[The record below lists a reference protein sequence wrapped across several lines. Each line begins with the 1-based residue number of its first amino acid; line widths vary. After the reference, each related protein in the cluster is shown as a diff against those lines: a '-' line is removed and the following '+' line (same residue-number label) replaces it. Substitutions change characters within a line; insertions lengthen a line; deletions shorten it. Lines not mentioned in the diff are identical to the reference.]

1 MSKPICHSRRDF
13 LHHAA
18 CSSLACATGGAL
30 FGQLSLMNSLLAST
44 LTCPAYPPVSDYRA
58 LVCLFLVGGNDSF
71 NLLIPS
77 DTTRYNTYSTSRSG
91 PPPDG
96 MAIDQGSLVA
106 IHPTTLDN
114 AGDTYGLHPSC
125 AKIAPLFED
134 GKLAFIVNTGTL
146 LLPTNKTQYQT
157 PGWSLA
163 TIVLACRQQGQW
175 QWLAS
180 ETERHGWAGLAA
192 DRLACSPGMT
202 IPMSVSLNGQN
213 RIQAGE
219 SVQPYSVTSSGPAAL
234 GGYSSS
240 KIGMAKTNALTE
252 LLAQTYPDPLSR
264 NYQATLKNSLD
275 WDQTLSAALK
285 SATDVSANFPA
296 SGTNS
301 VADAMQEIAR
311 IISVRSTLGAQRQ
324 IFFVSLG
331 GFDTHDGQLDT
342 NSGQPAL
349 FATIS
354 EALSSFYNATVQL
367 GVQNSVT
374 SFTFSEFGRTL
385 NSNGDGTD
393 HAWGGIQLAV
403 GGSVLGKKLYSA
415 PMASGHS
422 YFPDQTLDGP
432 DCLARGQMIP
442 SVSSTSIRRRWRGS
456 EWTAAT
462 SARSSLRRCSRRPTS
477 AFWAERKSIADRSPA
492 PGLTANHRI
501 ARTQARASKPFDWRR
516 LEEEIAQLTHTRRP
530 IDRTWEGIICSHHV

>member
-1 MSKPICHSRRDF
+1 MSKPVCHSRRDF
-13 LHHAA
+13 LRQAA
-18 CSSLACATGGAL
+18 CSSLACASGGAL

-44 LTCPAYPPVSDYRA
+44 LTCPTYPPVADYKA
-58 LVCLFLVGGNDSF
+58 LVCLFLIGGNDSF
-71 NLLIPS
+71 NILIPS
-77 DTTRYNTYSTSRSG
+77 DTARYSTYSTSRSG

-106 IHPTTLDN
+106 IHPTTLDS

-125 AKIAPLFED
+125 AKLAPLFED
-134 GKLAFIVNTGTL
+134 GNLAFVVNTGTL
-146 LLPTNKTQYQT
+146 LLPTSKTQYQT
-157 PGWSLA
+157 PGWSLPPQLFSHA
-163 TIVLACRQQGQW
+163 DQQGQW
-175 QWLAS
+175 QYGQPKQNG
-180 ETERHGWAGLAA
+180 TVGWAGLAA
-192 DRLACSPGMT
+192 DRLSVLNPGMT
-202 IPMSVSLNGQN
+202 IPMSISLNGQN

-234 GGYSSS
+234 GGYSTS
-240 KIGMAKTNALTE
+240 KIGVAKTNALTE

-275 WDQTLSAALK
+275 WYQTLSAALK

-301 VADAMQEIAR
+301 VADAMQEIAK

-331 GFDTHDGQLDT
+331 GFDTHDGQLDA

-367 GVQNSVT
+367 GVQDSVT

-415 PMASGHS
+415 PMASGHR

-442 SVSSTSIRRRWRGS
+442 SVSCDQYS
-456 EWTAAT
+456 AT
-462 SARSSLRRCSRRPTS
+462 LAKWLGVDSCDIGTIFPYVGAFPTS
-477 AFWAERKSIADRSPA
+477 ELGFL
-492 PGLTANHRI
+492 G
-501 ARTQARASKPFDWRR
+501 
-516 LEEEIAQLTHTRRP
+516 
-530 IDRTWEGIICSHHV
+530 

>member
-1 MSKPICHSRRDF
+1 MSKPISHSRRDF
-13 LHHAA
+13 LRHAA
-18 CSSLACATGGAL
+18 CSSLACASGGAL

-44 LTCPAYPPVSDYRA
+44 LTCPAYPPVSDYKA

-77 DTTRYNTYSTSRSG
+77 DTARYNIYSTSRSG

-96 MAIDQGSLVA
+96 MAIDKGSLVA
-106 IHPTTLDN
+106 IHPMTLDN

-125 AKIAPLFED
+125 AKLAPLFED
-134 GKLAFIVNTGTL
+134 GNLAFVVNAGTL
-146 LLPTNKTQYQT
+146 LLPTSKTQYQT
-157 PGWSLA
+157 PGWSLPPQLFSHA
-163 TIVLACRQQGQW
+163 DQQGQW
-175 QWLAS
+175 QYGQPKQNG
-180 ETERHGWAGLAA
+180 TVGWAGLAA
-192 DRLACSPGMT
+192 DRLSVLNPGMT
-202 IPMSVSLNGQN
+202 IPMSISLNGQN

-234 GGYSSS
+234 GGYGTG
-240 KIGMAKTNALTE
+240 KIGTAKTNALTE

-264 NYQATLKNSLD
+264 NYQVTLKNSLD
-275 WDQTLSAALK
+275 WYQTLSAALK

-296 SGTNS
+296 AGTNS
-301 VADAMQEIAR
+301 VADAMQEIAK
-311 IISVRSTLGAQRQ
+311 IISVRSKLGAQRQ

-331 GFDTHDGQLDT
+331 GFDTHDGQLDVS
-342 NSGQPAL
+342 SGQPAL

-367 GVQNSVT
+367 GVQDKVT

-415 PMASGHS
+415 LMASGHS
-422 YFPDQTLDGP
+422 YFPDQTLNGP
-432 DCLARGQMIP
+432 DCLARGQMVP
-442 SVSSTSIRRRWRGS
+442 SVSCDQYSATLAKWLGVNSCDIGTIFPYVGS
-456 EWTAAT
+456 FPTADLGFLA
-462 SARSSLRRCSRRPTS
+462 
-477 AFWAERKSIADRSPA
+477 
-492 PGLTANHRI
+492 
-501 ARTQARASKPFDWRR
+501 
-516 LEEEIAQLTHTRRP
+516 
-530 IDRTWEGIICSHHV
+530 